1 MKTKINN
8 TFSLS
13 EVKSIFV
20 KYNDLYFGNV
30 LPIPMFTTDNS
41 VHAVAC
47 FKALKSKSTGKLFDS
62 TIILSKAFDFTNK
75 AKIENIIL
83 HEMIHYY
90 IAYMDIK
97 DDKIHGYY
105 FQREMKR
112 INKLGNHNI
121 EVYDTTLPLLNKKE
135 SNIILFPLKGEE
147 KYRLLKIGKNY
158 RDYYINHLNTWLKG
172 QIDTERAAFLV
183 VTDLDDYARMKTNQN
198 GSKFSYKSIEE
209 EELNELTN
217 FVKNQVR
224 IVDLA

>member
-1 MKTKINN
+1 MKTKSNN
-8 TFSLS
+8 TFNLS

-20 KYNDLYFGNV
+20 KYNKLYFGNI

-41 VHAVAC
+41 IRSVAF
-47 FKALKSKSTGKLFDS
+47 FKAFKSKSNGKLFNS
-62 TIILSKAFDFTNK
+62 TIVVSKAFNFSNK
-75 AKIENIIL
+75 AKLEDIIL

-97 DDKIHGYY
+97 DNSSHGYY
-105 FQREMKR
+105 FQGEMKR
-112 INKLGNHNI
+112 LNKLGNHNI
-121 EVYDTTLPLLNKKE
+121 EIYDTTLPLFNKKE

-147 KYRLLKIGKNY
+147 KYRLLKIGKKY
-158 RDYYINHLNTWLKG
+158 RDYYINHLNTWFKG

-183 VTDLDDYARMKTNQN
+183 ITDSDDYAKLKTNQN

-209 EELNELTN
+209 YELNELID
-217 FVKNQVR
+217 FVKNQVS

>member
-8 TFSLS
+8 TFNLS

-20 KYNDLYFGNV
+20 KYNKLYFGNI

-41 VHAVAC
+41 IRSVAF
-47 FKALKSKSTGKLFDS
+47 FKAFKSKSTGKLFNS
-62 TIILSKAFDFTNK
+62 TIVVSKAFNFSNK
-75 AKIENIIL
+75 AKLEDIIL

-97 DDKIHGYY
+97 DDSIHGYY
-105 FQREMKR
+105 FKGEMKR
-112 INKLGNHNI
+112 LNKLGKHNI
-121 EVYDTTLPLLNKKE
+121 EIYDTTLPLFNKKE

-147 KYRLLKIGKNY
+147 KYRLLKVGKKY
-158 RDYYINHLNTWLKG
+158 RDYYINHLNTWFKG
-172 QIDTERAAFLV
+172 QIDTERAAFIV
-183 VTDLDDYARMKTNQN
+183 ETDSDDYARMKTNQN
-198 GSKFSYKSIEE
+198 GSKFSYKTIEE

>member
-1 MKTKINN
+1 MKTKSNN
-8 TFSLS
+8 TFNLS

-20 KYNDLYFGNV
+20 KYNKLYFGNI

-41 VHAVAC
+41 IRSVAF
-47 FKALKSKSTGKLFDS
+47 FKAFKSKSNGKLFNS
-62 TIILSKAFDFTNK
+62 TIVVSKAFNFSNK
-75 AKIENIIL
+75 AKLEDIIL

-97 DDKIHGYY
+97 DNSSHGYY
-105 FQREMKR
+105 FQGEMKR
-112 INKLGNHNI
+112 LNKLGNHNI
-121 EVYDTTLPLLNKKE
+121 EIYDTTLPLFNKKE

-147 KYRLLKIGKNY
+147 KYRLLKIGKKY
-158 RDYYINHLNTWLKG
+158 RDYYINHLNTWFKG

-183 VTDLDDYARMKTNQN
+183 ITDSDDYTKLKTNQN

-209 EELNELTN
+209 YELNELID
-217 FVKNQVR
+217 FVKNQVS